1 MDVQAVATVG
11 GTGHVDPTH
20 EESSM
25 PTMQALKKHSQLAPK
40 SSIDSF
46 PINIRFEL

>member
-25 PTMQALKKHSQLAPK
+25 PTMQALKKHSQLA
-40 SSIDSF
+40 IE
-46 PINIRFEL
+46 IVQYCIVC